1 MSMTIILELYDEDG
15 NEFSVTLP
23 AKYGVCTECEGH
35 GTIMNPSIAEH
46 AYSMEEFLESY
57 DEEEREHYFKRGGMY
72 DIPCTECKGAR
83 VVDVVDEDSLNASQ
97 KEDFATWQKQEAE
110 RECFNGEWVAEQAME
125 RAMGC

>member
-1 MSMTIILELYDEDG
+1 MSMTINLDLFDEDG
-15 NEFSVTLP
+15 SEFSVTLP

-46 AYSMEEFLESY
+46 AYSMEEFMESY

-83 VVDVVDEDSLNASQ
+83 VVDVVDEDALNASQ

-110 RECFNGEWVAEQAME
+110 RERFNGESAAERE
-125 RAMGC
+125 MGC